1 MKKTILS
8 LLALTAI
15 AVGSANAAPNFVHI
29 ATIPGNTTTNGT
41 KVTLIKNSQRWTAD
55 NVYILSNLTFVE
67 APAVLTIE
75 PGTIIRMEEKASG
88 GTSITDP
95 ADPGTLII
103 CRGAKIVA
111 NGTAESPI
119 VFTSIDDPFV
129 AGGAATIPTTQNG
142 SALTAKNYTGNG
154 RFSRDSLCGG
164 LIVLGKSNLGFGAPG
179 ASGGLTVA
187 LSNGGSGYSV
197 TTPPSLTVDGGT
209 STSSIAGSAG
219 LAANGGTGA
228 GDVVL
233 VMNPTG
239 VDSVTVNTGG
249 SFATQPTATFASTND
264 RATCTVQS
272 VRDDLPGADNTP
284 GTADDVVR
292 WKITGI
298 TVTKSGG
305 GYYAN
310 AGSSGGPTLTFNPTP
325 ITAPS
330 VSVTLQT
337 TSVAAVT
344 LKKPGVYSI
353 APTITIAA
361 PSSGTRA
368 TVTVGLAGA
377 TEDPKAS
384 PLTSGVGSNF
394 IEGFQTIDGAT
405 LGQGSGSIYGG
416 TEDNDNSGLI
426 RFASIR
432 YGGFILSPNNE
443 INGLTTGATG
453 RNTYFEFI
461 EVVNN
466 ADDDIEHFGGLCNM
480 KYVAGLFGGDDG
492 IDIDQGYR
500 GKIQFALQ
508 VQNNKHP
515 LNVTSGDTGRSSSNV
530 GDNLGEFD
538 GSESPNTS
546 KPYSVWTM
554 FNYTGIGVGYG
565 LNSNDRSGPNFKD
578 NAGGKVFNSLY
589 VNAPKGAVQ
598 IQGTSGSG
606 NGAHAIAR
614 FQEIRS
620 TGGEFN
626 ELNGTGAA
634 SEPDAIL
641 NFVTWM
647 RCGANTD
654 TVAPDTDAT
663 AGNPQLFPQT
673 SGRTSSGG
681 SAINDANIIAKI
693 KTNNGNN
700 IFQGAIDL
708 VNIDVFNLDPRLK
721 DSVAS
726 RSNGVSPRTGAS
738 KVGSGTTGAVSGAV
752 DRGDFFTDNTFRGAM
767 KDCNWL
773 NGWSLLNEWGT
784 MLESNN
790 TLIPDVT
797 LDRTSGKL
805 MVKFPGVAGVQYSVE
820 TSTDNKTFTP
830 KQTITGAASNTV
842 DLGAS
847 TALTFVRV
855 LPL

>member
-1 MKKTILS
+1 MNKQILS
-8 LLALTAI
+8 ILTAGLAL
-15 AVGSANAAPNFVHI
+15 VSSLNAAPNFVQI

-67 APAVLTIE
+67 SPAVLTIE
-75 PGTIIRMEEKASG
+75 PGTIIRMEAKLSG

-119 VFTSIDDPFV
+119 VFTSIDDPYV
-129 AGGAATIPTTQNG
+129 AGGVATIPTTENG
-142 SALTAKNYTGNG
+142 SALSVKNYTGDG

-164 LIVLGKSNLGFGAPG
+164 LIVLGRSNLGFGSPG
-179 ASGGLTVA
+179 VGGGISVSLRT
-187 LSNGGSGYSV
+187 SGSGYTKEPSV
-197 TTPPSLTVDGGT
+197 TISGG
-209 STSSIAGSAG
+209 
-219 LAANGGTGA
+219 GGTGA
-228 GDVVL
+228 SFSSLLYPTTVSTAAGSIAVTTAGVYPTSTGPTI
-233 VMNPTG
+233 VMLKDGGNAATATVNMALISGGPNDG
-239 VDSVTVNTGG
+239 KYEVSSVTVTSGG
-249 SFATQPTATFASTND
+249 SVYTVAPTVTVTQPTGANAPITPCVLSTNPKLV
-264 RATCTVQS
+264 ASS
-272 VRDDLPGADNTP
+272 VSQIVVKNP
-284 GTADDVVR
+284 GTGF
-292 WKITGI
+292 TGVP
-298 TVTKSGG
+298 TVE
-305 GYYAN
+305 
-310 AGSSGGPTLTFNPTP
+310 L
-325 ITAPS
+325 TAP
-330 VSVTLQT
+330 
-337 TSVAAVT
+337 A
-344 LKKPGVYSI
+344 
-353 APTITIAA
+353 
-361 PSSGTRA
+361 SGTTA
-368 TVTVGLAGA
+368 TA
-377 TEDPKAS
+377 TAVLGGTFSDPDAD
-384 PLTSGVGSNF
+384 PLTSGVGANF
-394 IEGFQTIDGAT
+394 IEGFQTIDGNT

-416 TEDNDNSGLI
+416 SDDNDNSGLI

-453 RNTYFEFI
+453 RETYFEFI

-492 IDIDQGYR
+492 IDLDQGYR

-508 VQNNKHP
+508 VQNNKYG
-515 LNVTSGDTGRSSSNV
+515 LNGTSGDTGRNSSNT

-565 LNSNDRSGPNFKD
+565 SASKTDKSGPNFKD

-589 VNAPKGAVQ
+589 VNAPSGAVQ
-598 IQGTSGSG
+598 IQGTTGSQSG
-606 NGAHAIAR
+606 ATAIAR
-614 FQEIRS
+614 FQEIRT

-626 ELNGTGAA
+626 ELGADLVA
-634 SEPDAIL
+634 ATEPDAIL
-641 NFVTWM
+641 NYVTWM
-647 RCGANTD
+647 RCGLNTNE
-654 TVAPDTDAT
+654 VASNTL
-663 AGNPQLFPQT
+663 LFPT
-673 SGRTSSGG
+673 SSTRTTSGG
-681 SAINDANIIAKI
+681 SHINDSNIVAKI
-693 KTNNGNN
+693 KTNNTNN
-700 IFQGAIDL
+700 IFQHEIDL
-708 VNIDVFNLDPRLK
+708 ESINVFALDPRLK
-721 DSVAS
+721 TSVLS

-738 KVGSGTTGAVSGAV
+738 SVGSGTSGSV
-752 DRGDFFTDNTFRGAM
+752 TNIIDRGTFFTDNTFRGAM

-784 MLESNN
+784 MSEANN

-797 LDRTSGKL
+797 LGRTSGKL
-805 MVKFPGVAGVQYSVE
+805 MVNFRTVESVQYSVE
-820 TSTDNKTFTP
+820 TSTDNKIFTP
-830 KQTITGAASNTV
+830 QQTVTGTGSVLPV

-847 TALTFVRV
+847 TAIKFVRV

>member
-1 MKKTILS
+1 MNKHILS
-8 LLALTAI
+8 ILTAGLAL
-15 AVGSANAAPNFVHI
+15 VSSLSAAPTFVNVGE
-29 ATIPGNTTTNGT
+29 IPGNTTVNGT
-41 KVTLIKNSQRWTAD
+41 KVTLIRTSQRWTAN
-55 NVYILSNLTFVE
+55 NVYILPNLVFVE
-67 APAVLTIE
+67 SPAVLTIE
-75 PGTIIRMEEKASG
+75 PGTIIRLEEKASG

-119 VFTSIDDPFV
+119 VFTSIDDPYV

-142 SALTAKNYTGNG
+142 SSLTAKSYTGDN
-154 RFSRDSLCGG
+154 RFSRDSLGGG
-164 LIVLGKSNLGFGAPG
+164 LIILGRSNLGFGNPG
-179 ASGGLTVA
+179 TTGGLQVSVT
-187 LSNGGSGYSV
+187 NGGSGYAYA
-197 TTPPSLTVDGGT
+197 TPPTATITGAGT
-209 STSSIAGSAG
+209 STSAIA
-219 LAANGGTGA
+219 A
-228 GDVVL
+228 GDIVV
-233 VMNPTG
+233 VMNPVG
-239 VDSVTVNTGG
+239 VASVAVTSGG
-249 SFATQPTATFASTND
+249 RFATAPTATFATSNS
-264 RATCTVQS
+264 RATCTVVS
-272 VRDDLPGADNTP
+272 SLTNDGKGLNGVLDGGGDDSTDYYTI
-284 GTADDVVR
+284 TA
-292 WKITGI
+292 IN
-298 TVTKSGG
+298 VTSAGG
-305 GYYAN
+305 GYTSAP
-310 AGSSGGPTLTFNPTP
+310 ALTFTP
-325 ITAPS
+325 SAVVAP
-330 VSVTLQT
+330 VTPVTLQT
-337 TSVAAVT
+337 TSVAQVT
-344 LKKPGVYSI
+344 LKKPGVYT
-353 APTITIAA
+353 AVPTVTLTPPA
-361 PSSGTRA
+361 SGTTA
-368 TVTVGLAGA
+368 TISFALATA
-377 TEDPKAS
+377 FENPSAS
-384 PLTSGVGSNF
+384 PLTSGVGANF
-394 IEGFQTIDGAT
+394 IEGFQTIDGQT

-416 TEDNDNSGLI
+416 SDDNDNSGLI

-466 ADDDIEHFGGLCNM
+466 ADDDFEHFGGLCNM

-508 VQNNKHP
+508 VQNNKYG
-515 LNVTSGDTGRSSSNV
+515 LNGTTGDTGRNASNA

-565 LNSNDRSGPNFKD
+565 SATQADKSGPNFKD

-598 IQGTSGSG
+598 IQGTLNSTSGA
-606 NGAHAIAR
+606 NAIAR
-614 FQEIRS
+614 FQEIRL

-626 ELNGTGAA
+626 ELGATGGA

-641 NFVTWM
+641 NYVTWM
-647 RCGANTD
+647 RCGANSD
-654 TVAPDTDAT
+654 TVDATDA
-663 AGNPQLFPQT
+663 QLFPTT
-673 SGRTSSGG
+673 SGRTTSGG
-681 SAINDANIIAKI
+681 LDINDANIVLKI
-693 KTNNGNN
+693 KTNNANN
-700 IFQGAIDL
+700 IFQRAIDL

-721 DSVAS
+721 ASVAS

-738 KVGSGTTGAVSGAV
+738 KVGSGTTAFVAGAV
-752 DRGDFFTDNTFRGAM
+752 DRGTFFTDNTFRGAM

-784 MLESNN
+784 MLESANVVVPN
-790 TLIPDVT
+790 VT
-797 LDRTSGKL
+797 LNRTSGKL
-805 MVKFPGVAGVQYSVE
+805 IANFPTVTGVQYSVE
-820 TSTDNKTFTP
+820 TSTDNKTYTP
-830 KQTITGAASNTV
+830 KQTITGTGDIYPA
-842 DLGAS
+842 DLGTS

>member
-1 MKKTILS
+1 MNKQILS
-8 LLALTAI
+8 ILTAGLAL
-15 AVGSANAAPNFVHI
+15 VSGLNAAPSFVNI
-29 ATIPGNTTTNGT
+29 GTIPGNTTVNGT
-41 KVTLIKNSQRWTAD
+41 KVTLIRTSQRWTAN
-55 NVYILSNLTFVE
+55 NVYILPNLVFVE

-75 PGTIIRMEEKASG
+75 PGTIIRMEEKLNG

-119 VFTSIDDPFV
+119 VFTSIDDPYV
-129 AGGAATIPTTQNG
+129 AGGAATIPTTHNG
-142 SALTAKNYTGNG
+142 STLTVKDYTGNG

-164 LIVLGKSNLGFGAPG
+164 LIILGRSNLGFGNPGVGGGISVSLTAAGTGYTSRPGVTISGGGGTG
-179 ASGGLTVA
+179 ASFTAILSPTTVATGISNVTVTTKGVYPTSTGPSISIAKDAGNQAAASVAMALINGGAGVDNISGNSDDGTYEISAVNVTSGGSAYTTAPAVTLTQPTGGNAPTTAGVVASTAKLVGTSVAVITVSNPGTGFTSIPTVA
-187 LSNGGSGYSV
+187 LSTSAGGSGATAV
-197 TTPPSLTVDGGT
+197 ANLGGT
-209 STSSIAGSAG
+209 FS
-219 LAANGGTGA
+219 
-228 GDVVL
+228 D
-233 VMNPTG
+233 P
-239 VDSVTVNTGG
+239 D
-249 SFATQPTATFASTND
+249 
-264 RATCTVQS
+264 
-272 VRDDLPGADNTP
+272 AD
-284 GTADDVVR
+284 
-292 WKITGI
+292 
-298 TVTKSGG
+298 
-305 GYYAN
+305 
-310 AGSSGGPTLTFNPTP
+310 
-325 ITAPS
+325 
-330 VSVTLQT
+330 
-337 TSVAAVT
+337 
-344 LKKPGVYSI
+344 
-353 APTITIAA
+353 
-361 PSSGTRA
+361 
-368 TVTVGLAGA
+368 
-377 TEDPKAS
+377 
-384 PLTSGVGSNF
+384 PLTSGVGANF
-394 IEGFQTIDGAT
+394 IEGFQTIDGQT

-416 TEDNDNSGLI
+416 SDDNDNSGLI

-453 RNTYFEFI
+453 RGTYFEFI

-466 ADDDIEHFGGLCNM
+466 ADDDFEHFGGLCNM

-508 VQNNKHP
+508 VQNNQYG
-515 LNVTSGDTGRSSSNV
+515 LNGTSSPTGRNSSNA

-554 FNYTGIGVGYG
+554 FNFTGIGVGYG
-565 LNSNDRSGPNFKD
+565 TASQTDRSGPNFKD

-598 IQGTSGSG
+598 IQGTTGSQSGA
-606 NGAHAIAR
+606 NAIAR
-614 FQEIRS
+614 FQEIR
-620 TGGEFN
+620 TNGGEFN
-626 ELNGTGAA
+626 ELGAELVA
-634 SEPDAIL
+634 ATEPDAIL
-641 NFVTWM
+641 NYVTWM

-654 TVAPDTDAT
+654 AVASDAL
-663 AGNPQLFPQT
+663 LFPST

-681 SAINDANIIAKI
+681 SNINDSNIVAKI
-693 KTNNGNN
+693 KTNNANN
-700 IFQGAIDL
+700 IFQGTIDL

-721 DSVAS
+721 ASVAS
-726 RSNGVSPRTGAS
+726 RNNGVSPRTGAS
-738 KVGSGTTGAVSGAV
+738 SVGSLTTGGVATVV
-752 DRGDFFTDNTFRGAM
+752 DRGTFFTDNTFRGAM

-784 MLESNN
+784 MSEAFN

-797 LDRTSGKL
+797 LNRTSGKL
-805 MVKFPGVAGVQYSVE
+805 MVNFPTVLNVQYSVE

-830 KQTITGAASNTV
+830 RQTVTGTGSVLPV